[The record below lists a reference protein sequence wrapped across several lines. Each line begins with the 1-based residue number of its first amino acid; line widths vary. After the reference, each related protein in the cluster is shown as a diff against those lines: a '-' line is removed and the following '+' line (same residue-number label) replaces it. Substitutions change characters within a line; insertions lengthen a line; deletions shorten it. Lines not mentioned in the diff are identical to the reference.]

1 MRVHQAGTGQ
11 IARRTTEQV
20 DDWSW
25 STSRRR
31 FNALW
36 RLTRRYPTRTFFSL
50 FSLLAA
56 TATALIPP
64 LLARYAFEDAIGKNT
79 GDKLVIVVGIFI
91 AFGLANWGMTYVET
105 YMTGWV
111 GERILADMRTEL
123 FGHLQKLS
131 LGFYERNRAGVLI
144 SRMTNDVEAIDQL
157 VTDGVTTLAQSTLL
171 LAGTAIL
178 LLVYDWRLALATLA
192 VIPFMSV
199 GTWIF
204 RSRSATAYSDVR
216 ERLGLVTATLAEDI
230 SGMRMVQAF
239 TREEL
244 ATDNFGGVAKRYRDS
259 NMQTVVLNAVYFPY
273 VSFLATLALA
283 VVLGYGGYNY
293 LQHPTPAGLATLF
306 FFMLLV
312 NNFFDP
318 IQQLSQLYN
327 TFLSAT
333 AALDKIIGVLDEE
346 PEIVDAPGAQPLA
359 HIRGD
364 VRFEDVRFAYGL
376 RGGEMGEEVLHGIDL
391 DVRAGTTVAL
401 VGHTGAGKSTIAK
414 LLARFY
420 DPTSGRITIDGVS
433 LNAVRQDSLRHQLG
447 IVPQEGFLF
456 AGTVAENIAFGRP
469 DARPEEI
476 VRAAQTVGAHE
487 LILRLEGGYETQ
499 LGERGSRLSLGQ
511 RQLIAFARALLADPR
526 ILILDEATSSVDIG
540 TERTI
545 EQALRTLLADRTSFV
560 IAHRLSTIRDA
571 DLIVVLEHGQ
581 VIEQGS
587 HEELLA
593 RQGLYTSL
601 YGDWAAA

>member
-1 MRVHQAGTGQ
+1 MRVHQPGGHLM
-11 IARRTTEQV
+11 RGRTAEV
-20 DDWSW
+20 EDWSW
-25 STSRRR
+25 NTTRRR
-31 FNALW
+31 LGVLW
-36 RLTRRYPTRTFFSL
+36 RLTRPYRVRTGFSV
-50 FSLLAA
+50 FSLLTA
-56 TATALIPP
+56 TATALAPP
-64 LLARYAFEDAIGKNT
+64 FLAKYALDDAQNGHT
-79 GDKLVIVVGIFI
+79 GSGLWLVVGIFL
-91 AFGLANWGMTYVET
+91 AAGLANWGMTYVET

-111 GERILADMRTEL
+111 GERILTDLRKQL
-123 FGHLQKLS
+123 FGHLQRLS

-157 VTDGVTTLAQSTLL
+157 VTDGVTTLAQSTLTL
-171 LAGTAIL
+171 GGTAVL
-178 LLVYDWRLALATLA
+178 LLVLDWRLALATLA
-192 VIPFMSV
+192 VIPFMSI
-199 GTWIF
+199 GTVLF
-204 RSRSATAYSDVR
+204 RKRSARAYAAVR

-230 SGMRMVQAF
+230 AGMRMVQAF
-239 TREEL
+239 VREHR
-244 ATDNFGGVAKRYRDS
+244 ATENFRTVARRYRDA
-259 NMQTVVLNAVYFPY
+259 NMQTVVLNGVYFPF

-283 VVLGYGGYNY
+283 VVLGYGGHLYFR
-293 LQHPTPAGLATLF
+293 HAISIGTLF
-306 FFMLLV
+306 AFMLYV

-318 IQQLSQLYN
+318 VQQLSQLYN

-333 AALDKIIGVLDEE
+333 AALDKIIGVLDEA
-346 PEIVDAPGAQPLA
+346 PEIVDRPGAQPLP
-359 HIRGD
+359 HIQGH
-364 VRFEDVRFAYGL
+364 VRFEDVHFAYGL
-376 RGGEMGEEVLHGIDL
+376 RGGELGEEVLHGIDL
-391 DVRAGTTVAL
+391 DVPAGTTVAL

-420 DPTSGRITIDGVS
+420 EPTSGRLTIDGHD
-433 LNAVRQDSLRHQLG
+433 LNDVTQESLRHQLG

-456 AGTVAENIAFGRP
+456 AGTVAENIAFGKP
-469 DARPEEI
+469 GARPEEI

-487 LILRLEGGYETQ
+487 FVLRLEDGYETQ

-511 RQLIAFARALLADPR
+511 RQLVAFARALLADPR

-545 EQALRTLLADRTSFV
+545 ERALRTLLADRTSFV

-571 DLIVVLEHGQ
+571 DLIVVLEYGR

-593 RQGLYTSL
+593 RRGLYTSL

>member
-1 MRVHQAGTGQ
+1 MRVHQPGGSLL
-11 IARRTTEQV
+11 RHGRPEV
-20 DDWSW
+20 EDWSW
-25 STSRRR
+25 NSTRRR
-31 FNALW
+31 LGVLW
-36 RLTRRYPTRTFFSL
+36 RLTKPYRLRTFFSV

-56 TATALIPP
+56 TATALAPP
-64 LLARYAFEDAIGKNT
+64 FLAKYALDDALHDTT
-79 GDKLVIVVGIFI
+79 GQKLVLIVAIFV
-91 AFGLANWGMTYVET
+91 AAGLANWGMNYVET

-111 GERILADMRTEL
+111 GERILADLRKQL

-144 SRMTNDVEAIDQL
+144 SRTTNDVEAIDQL
-157 VTDGVTTLAQSTLL
+157 VTDGVTTLAQSTLTL
-171 LAGTAIL
+171 GGTAVL
-178 LLVYDWRLALATLA
+178 LFVLDWQLALATLA
-192 VIPFMSV
+192 VIPLMSV
-199 GTWIF
+199 ATALF
-204 RSRSATAYSDVR
+204 RVRSARAYAAVR

-230 SGMRMVQAF
+230 AGMRMVQAF
-239 TREEL
+239 VREQR
-244 ATDNFGGVAKRYRDS
+244 ATENFRAVAGRYRDA
-259 NMQTVVLNAVYFPY
+259 NMQTVVLNALYFPF

-283 VVLGYGGYNY
+283 VVLGYGGHLYF
-293 LQHPTPAGLATLF
+293 AGAISLGTLF
-306 FFMLLV
+306 AFMLYV

-318 IQQLSQLYN
+318 VQQLSQLYN
-327 TFLSAT
+327 TFLSAA
-333 AALDKIIGVLDEE
+333 AALDKIIGLLDEP
-346 PEIVDAPGAQPLA
+346 PEVVDRPGARPLA
-359 HIRGD
+359 EIEGH
-364 VRFEDVRFAYGL
+364 VRFEDVHFTYGL
-376 RGGEMGEEVLHGIDL
+376 RGGELGEEVLHGIDL
-391 DVRAGTTVAL
+391 DVPAGTSVAL

-420 DPTSGRITIDGVS
+420 EPTSGRIAIDGRD
-433 LNAVRQDSLRHQLG
+433 LNDVTQESLRHQLG

-469 DARPEEI
+469 EARPEDI
-476 VRAAQTVGAHE
+476 LRAAQTVGAHE
-487 LILRLEGGYETQ
+487 FILRLEDGYETQ

-511 RQLIAFARALLADPR
+511 RQLVAFARALLADPR

-587 HEELLA
+587 HDELLA
-593 RQGLYTSL
+593 RRGLYTSL

>member
-1 MRVHQAGTGQ
+1 MRVHQPGGHLMRERSADV
-11 IARRTTEQV
+11 E
-20 DDWSW
+20 DWSW
-25 STSRRR
+25 NSTRRR
-31 FNALW
+31 LGVLW
-36 RLTRRYPTRTFFSL
+36 RLTKPYRLRTFFSV

-56 TATALIPP
+56 TATALAPP
-64 LLARYAFEDAIGKNT
+64 FLAKYALDDAIHDRT
-79 GDKLVIVVGIFI
+79 GERLVLVVSIFI
-91 AFGLANWGMTYVET
+91 AAGLANWGMNYLET

-111 GERILADMRTEL
+111 GERILADLRKQL

-157 VTDGVTTLAQSTLL
+157 VTDGVTTLAQSTLTL
-171 LAGTAIL
+171 VGTAVL
-178 LLVYDWRLALATLA
+178 LFVLDWQLALATLT
-192 VIPFMSV
+192 VIPLMIV
-199 GTWIF
+199 ATALF
-204 RSRSATAYSDVR
+204 RIRSARAYAEVR

-230 SGMRMVQAF
+230 AGMRMVQAF
-239 TREEL
+239 VREQR
-244 ATDNFGGVAKRYRDS
+244 ATENFAGVARRYRDA
-259 NMQTVVLNAVYFPY
+259 NMQTVVLNALYFPF

-283 VVLGYGGYNY
+283 VVLGYGGHLYFDGAIT
-293 LQHPTPAGLATLF
+293 LGTLF
-306 FFMLLV
+306 AFMLYV

-318 IQQLSQLYN
+318 VQQLSQLYN
-327 TFLSAT
+327 TFLSAA
-333 AALDKIIGVLDEE
+333 AALDKIIGVLDEP
-346 PEIVDAPGAQPLA
+346 PEVFDRPGARPLERIGG
-359 HIRGD
+359 H
-364 VRFEDVRFAYGL
+364 VRFEDVHFAYGL
-376 RGGEMGEEVLHGIDL
+376 RGGELGEEVLHGIDL
-391 DVRAGTTVAL
+391 DVPAGTTVAL

-420 DPTSGRITIDGVS
+420 EPASGRIAIDGRD
-433 LNAVRQDSLRHQLG
+433 LNDVTQESLRRQLG

-487 LILRLEGGYETQ
+487 FILRLEDGYETQ

-511 RQLIAFARALLADPR
+511 RQLVAFARALLADPR

-571 DLIVVLEHGQ
+571 DLIVVLEHGR

-587 HEELLA
+587 HDELLA
-593 RQGLYTSL
+593 RRGLYTSL

>member
-1 MRVHQAGTGQ
+1 MRVHQPGAGLMRERG
-11 IARRTTEQV
+11 AEV
-20 DDWSW
+20 KDWSW
-25 STSRRR
+25 STTRRR
-31 FNALW
+31 FSVLW

-56 TATALIPP
+56 TATALAPP
-64 LLARYAFEDAIGKNT
+64 VLARYALEDAIGGKT
-79 GDKLVIVVGIFI
+79 GSRLILVMAIFI
-91 AFGLANWGMTYVET
+91 AAGLANWGMTYVET

-171 LAGTAIL
+171 LTGTAIL

-199 GTWIF
+199 GTALF
-204 RSRSATAYSDVR
+204 RSRSARAYGDVR

-244 ATDNFGGVAKRYRDS
+244 ATENFGGVAKRYRDS
-259 NMQTVVLNAVYFPY
+259 NMQTVVLNALYFPY

-283 VVLGYGGYNY
+283 VVLGYGGYSY
-293 LQHPTPAGLATLF
+293 LQHPTKAGLATLF

-346 PEIVDAPGAQPLA
+346 PEIRDAPGAQPLA

-364 VRFEDVRFAYGL
+364 VRFEGVRFAYGL
-376 RGGEMGEEVLHGIDL
+376 RGGEKGEEVLHGIDL
-391 DVRAGTTVAL
+391 DVPAGTTVAL

-420 DPTSGRITIDGVS
+420 EPTSGWITIDGVG
-433 LNAVRQDSLRHQLG
+433 LNDVTQASLRHQLG

-456 AGTVAENIAFGRP
+456 AGTVADNIAFGRP

-487 LILRLEGGYETQ
+487 LILRLEDGYETQ

-545 EQALRTLLADRTSFV
+545 ERALRTLLADRTSFV

-571 DLIVVLEHGQ
+571 DLIVVLEHGK

-587 HEELLA
+587 HDELLA

>member
-1 MRVHQAGTGQ
+1 VRVYQHGGSLTRQRGA
-11 IARRTTEQV
+11 EV
-20 DDWSW
+20 EDWSW
-25 STSRRR
+25 NSTRRR
-31 FNALW
+31 LGVLW
-36 RLTRRYPTRTFFSL
+36 RLTKPYRLRTFFSV

-56 TATALIPP
+56 TATALAPP
-64 LLARYAFEDAIGKNT
+64 FLAKYALDDAINDTT
-79 GDKLVIVVGIFI
+79 GQKLVLVVAIFV
-91 AFGLANWGMTYVET
+91 AAGLANWGMNYVET

-111 GERILADMRTEL
+111 GERILADLRKQL

-157 VTDGVTTLAQSTLL
+157 VTDGVTVLAQSTLTL
-171 LAGTAIL
+171 GGTAVL
-178 LLVYDWRLALATLA
+178 LFVLDWQLALATLA
-192 VIPFMSV
+192 VIPLMSV
-199 GTWIF
+199 GTVLF
-204 RSRSATAYSDVR
+204 RIRSARAYAAVR

-230 SGMRMVQAF
+230 AGMRMVQAF
-239 TREEL
+239 VREQR
-244 ATDNFGGVAKRYRDS
+244 ATENFGAVAGRYRDA
-259 NMQTVVLNAVYFPY
+259 NMQTVVLNALYFPF

-283 VVLGYGGYNY
+283 VVLGYGGHLYF
-293 LQHPTPAGLATLF
+293 AGAISIGTLF
-306 FFMLLV
+306 AFMLYV

-318 IQQLSQLYN
+318 VQQLSQLYN
-327 TFLSAT
+327 TFLSAA
-333 AALDKIIGVLDEE
+333 AALDKIIGLLDE
-346 PEIVDAPGAQPLA
+346 PPDVVDRPGARPLGR
-359 HIRGD
+359 IEGE
-364 VRFEDVRFAYGL
+364 VRFEDVHFAYGL
-376 RGGEMGEEVLHGIDL
+376 RGGKLGEEVLHGIDL
-391 DVRAGTTVAL
+391 DVPAATTVAL

-420 DPTSGRITIDGVS
+420 EPTSGRITIDGRD
-433 LNAVRQDSLRHQLG
+433 LNDVTQESLRHQLG

-456 AGTVAENIAFGRP
+456 AGTVAENISFGRP

-476 VRAAQTVGAHE
+476 VHAAQTVGAHE
-487 LILRLEGGYETQ
+487 FILRLEDGYETQ

-511 RQLIAFARALLADPR
+511 RQLVAFARALLADPR

-545 EQALRTLLADRTSFV
+545 ERALRTLLADRTSFV

-587 HEELLA
+587 HDELLA
-593 RQGLYTSL
+593 RRGLYTSL

>member
-1 MRVHQAGTGQ
+1 MS
-11 IARRTTEQV
+11 RRTAAEV

-25 STSRRR
+25 STTRKRLGV
-31 FNALW
+31 LW
-36 RLTRRYPTRTFFSL
+36 RLTRRYPTRTFFSA
-50 FSLLAA
+50 FSLL
-56 TATALIPP
+56 TATAAALAPP
-64 LLARYAFEDAIGKNT
+64 LLARYALEDAISNKT
-79 GDKLVIVVGIFI
+79 GSRLVLVVAIFI
-91 AFGLANWGMTYVET
+91 AAGLANWAMTYVET

-111 GERILADMRTEL
+111 GERILADLRTEL
-123 FGHLQKLS
+123 FGHLQQLS

-171 LAGTAIL
+171 LTGTAVL
-178 LLVYDWRLALATLA
+178 LFVFDWRLALATLA

-199 GTWIF
+199 ASALF
-204 RSRSATAYSDVR
+204 RSRSARAYADVR

-230 SGMRMVQAF
+230 AGMRMVQAF

-244 ATDNFGGVAKRYRDS
+244 ATENFHTVARRYRDS
-259 NMQTVVLNAVYFPY
+259 NMQTVVLNALYFPF

-283 VVLGYGGYNY
+283 VVLGYGGYRY
-293 LQHPTPAGLATLF
+293 LQNPSPAALSTLF
-306 FFMLLV
+306 LFMLLV

-333 AALDKIIGVLDEE
+333 AALDKIIGVLDEA
-346 PEIVDAPGAQPLA
+346 PDVVDRAGAKPLA
-359 HIRGD
+359 QIAGH

-376 RGGEMGEEVLHGIDL
+376 RGGEKGEEVLHGIEL
-391 DVRAGTTVAL
+391 DVPAGTTVAL

-420 DPTSGRITIDGVS
+420 EPTSGRITIDGHD
-433 LNAVRQDSLRHQLG
+433 LNDVTQESLRHQLG

-456 AGTVAENIAFGRP
+456 AGTVAENIAFGKP
-469 DARPEEI
+469 DARPEDI

-487 LILRLEGGYETQ
+487 FVLRLEDGYETQ

-511 RQLIAFARALLADPR
+511 RQLVAFARALLADPR

-571 DLIVVLEHGQ
+571 DLIVVLEHGK

-593 RQGLYTSL
+593 RRGLYTSL

>member
-1 MRVHQAGTGQ
+1 VRVHQPGGYLTRG
-11 IARRTTEQV
+11 RVEQV
-20 DDWSW
+20 EDWSW
-25 STSRRR
+25 NSTRRR
-31 FNALW
+31 LGVLW
-36 RLTRRYPTRTFFSL
+36 RLTKRYRVRTTFS
-50 FSLLAA
+50 FVSLLAA
-56 TATALIPP
+56 TATALAPP
-64 LLARYAFEDAIGKNT
+64 LLARYALADALRGDTGGK
-79 GDKLVIVVGIFI
+79 LWLVVGIFI
-91 AFGLANWGMTYVET
+91 AAGLGNWGMTYVET

-111 GERILADMRTEL
+111 GERILADLRTEL
-123 FGHLQKLS
+123 FGHLQQLS

-171 LAGTAIL
+171 LGGTAVL
-178 LLVYDWRLALATLA
+178 LLVLDWRLALATLA
-192 VIPFMSV
+192 VIPLMS
-199 GTWIF
+199 IASALF
-204 RSRSATAYSDVR
+204 RSHSARAYAAVR

-244 ATDNFGGVAKRYRDS
+244 ATENFRTVARRYRDA
-259 NMQTVVLNAVYFPY
+259 NMQTVVLNALYFPF
-273 VSFLATLALA
+273 VSLLSTLALA
-283 VVLGYGGYNY
+283 VVLGYGGYSY
-293 LQHPTPAGLATLF
+293 LQHPTPAKLGTLF
-306 FFMLLV
+306 AFMLYV

-346 PEIVDAPGAQPLA
+346 PEVVDRAGARPLE
-359 HIRGD
+359 HIHGD
-364 VRFEDVRFAYGL
+364 VSFEDVHFAYGL
-376 RGGEMGEEVLHGIDL
+376 RGGEKGEEVLHGIDL
-391 DVRAGTTVAL
+391 DVAAGTTVAL

-420 DPTSGRITIDGVS
+420 EPTSGRITIDGHD
-433 LNAVRQDSLRHQLG
+433 LNDVTQESLRRQLG

-456 AGTVAENIAFGRP
+456 AGTVAENIAFGKP

-487 LILRLEGGYETQ
+487 FILRLEDGYETQ

-511 RQLIAFARALLADPR
+511 RQLVAFARALLADPR

-545 EQALRTLLADRTSFV
+545 EQALRTLLSDRTSFV

-571 DLIVVLEHGQ
+571 DLIVVLEHGR

-593 RQGLYTSL
+593 RRGLYTSL

>member
-1 MRVHQAGTGQ
+1 MRMHQPMGA
-11 IARRTTEQV
+11 ARAEKV

-25 STSRRR
+25 STTRRR
-31 FNALW
+31 FSVLW

-56 TATALIPP
+56 TATALAPP
-64 LLARYAFEDAIGKNT
+64 LLARYAFEDAVGGKT
-79 GDKLVIVVGIFI
+79 GSRLLLVMAIFI
-91 AFGLANWGMTYVET
+91 AVGLANWGMTYVET

-157 VTDGVTTLAQSTLL
+157 VTDGVTTLVQSTLL
-171 LAGTAIL
+171 LVGTAIL
-178 LLVYDWRLALATLA
+178 LLFYDWQLALATLA
-192 VIPFMSV
+192 VIPFMSI
-199 GTWIF
+199 GTWLF
-204 RSRSATAYSDVR
+204 RSRSGRAYADVR

-239 TREEL
+239 TREER
-244 ATDNFGGVAKRYRDS
+244 ATENFRGVAKRYRDS
-259 NMQTVVLNAVYFPY
+259 NMQTVVLNALYFPY
-273 VSFLATLALA
+273 VSFLSTLALA
-283 VVLGYGGYNY
+283 VVLGYGGYSY
-293 LQHPTPAGLATLF
+293 LQHPTKAGLATLF

-346 PEIVDAPGAQPLA
+346 PEIVDAPGAKPLDRIA
-359 HIRGD
+359 GHVQFI
-364 VRFEDVRFAYGL
+364 DVRFAYGL
-376 RGGEMGEEVLHGIDL
+376 RGGETGEEVLHGLSL
-391 DVRAGTTVAL
+391 DVPAGTTVAL

-420 DPTSGRITIDGVS
+420 EPTSGRILIDGVD
-433 LNAVRQDSLRHQLG
+433 LNDVTQESLRSQLG

-456 AGTVAENIAFGRP
+456 AGTVADNIAFGKPGAKP
-469 DARPEEI
+469 DEI

-487 LILRLEGGYETQ
+487 LILRLEDGYETQ
-499 LGERGSRLSLGQ
+499 VRERGSRLSLGQ

-581 VIEQGS
+581 VQEQGS
-587 HEELLA
+587 HDELLA
-593 RQGLYTSL
+593 KRGLYTSL